1 MPVRQVR
8 RRVRYYSFAGRGG
21 SGTTAVV
28 RMGCMN
34 VCGLPAER
42 RPKTAKDGN
51 RAASAN
57 TRTCRQGRRAQL
69 SVCHSGRP
77 CLRFHAWSRPLV
89 SGMRALGMRR
99 INSWVLVGITYSVCN
114 NMYYIRTVLG
124 SFLQP
129 GFAIQ
134 GSCHI
139 WGHFEPRETRPS
151 LLRNQEASLKAS
163 T

>member
-99 INSWVLVGITYSVCN
+99 INSWGLWASH
-114 NMYYIRTVLG
+114 TVRVVTCTLFALSLG
-124 SFLQP
+124 HSCSPTSRSRAVAIYGGTLSPERHGHAFLGTKRLP
-129 GFAIQ
+129 
-134 GSCHI
+134 
-139 WGHFEPRETRPS
+139 
-151 LLRNQEASLKAS
+151 
-163 T
+163 